1 MEEYKMST
9 TEKMTIHKALAEL
22 KTMDDRIEKAIRS
35 ATYILAVKHS
45 AEKINGKTV
54 ANFKE
59 DMRSGYQK
67 VTDLIARRDAMKRAV
82 VLSNATTKIKIGE
95 NEYTVAEAIEMK
107 NHGMEFR
114 SALLYQMG
122 SAYTTAQN
130 DLVRNGGVALEKK
143 ADQYILAVIAAQ
155 PKDSKMSVD
164 SDAMKAMRKEYIENN
179 TYDLV
184 DPMDIAKVIE
194 TLDAEI
200 NEFNAEV
207 DAALSCSN
215 ALTVIEF
222 SY

>member
-1 MEEYKMST
+1 MEEQKMT

-22 KTMDDRIEKAIRS
+22 KTMDDRINKAIRNT
-35 ATYILAVKHS
+35 TYVLAVKHS
-45 AEKINGKTV
+45 AEKINGKTISS
-54 ANFKE
+54 FKE
-59 DMRSGYQK
+59 EMRSGYQK

-82 VLSNATTKIKIGE
+82 VLSNATTKVKVGD

-114 SALLYQMG
+114 SALLYNMN
-122 SAYTTAQN
+122 SAYLNAQN
-130 DLVRNGGVALEKK
+130 ELVRNGGEALEKK
-143 ADQYILAVIAAQ
+143 AEQYVLAVIAAQ

-164 SDAMKAMRKEYIENN
+164 SEAMKSLRQTYIENN

-184 DPMDIAKVIE
+184 DPMDVAKIIE

-207 DAALSCSN
+207 DAVLSCSN

-222 SY
+222 QY

>member
-1 MEEYKMST
+1 MT
-9 TEKMTIHKALAEL
+9 TEKMTVHKALAEL
-22 KTMDDRIEKAIRS
+22 KTMDDRIAKAIREN
-35 ATYILAVKHS
+35 TYVLAVKHS
-45 AEKINGKTV
+45 AEKINGMTV

-59 DMRSGYQK
+59 KMRSGYQK
-67 VTDLIARRDAMKRAV
+67 ATDLIARRDAMKRAV
-82 VLSNATTKIKIGE
+82 VLSNATTKVKIGE

-114 SALLYQMG
+114 SALLHQMN
-122 SAYTTAQN
+122 SAYVSAQN
-130 DLVRNGGVALEKK
+130 ELNRNSGETLEKK
-143 ADQYILAVIAAQ
+143 AEQYVLAVIAAQ

-164 SDAMKAMRKEYIENN
+164 SEAMKALRKTYIENN

-184 DPMDIAKVIE
+184 DPLDVAKIME

-222 SY
+222 QY

>member
-1 MEEYKMST
+1 MST
-9 TEKMTIHKALAEL
+9 VEKMTVHKALAEL
-22 KTMDDRIEKAIRS
+22 KTMDDRIMKSIRDN
-35 ATYILAVKHS
+35 TYVLAVKHS
-45 AEKINGKTV
+45 AEKINGMTV

-59 DMRSGYQK
+59 KMRSGYQK
-67 VTDLIARRDAMKRAV
+67 ATDLIARRDAMKRAV
-82 VLSNATTKIKIGE
+82 VLSNATTKVKVGE

-114 SALLYQMG
+114 SALLRQIN

-130 DLVRNGGVALEKK
+130 ELNRNSGETLEKK
-143 ADQYILAVIAAQ
+143 AEQYVLAVIAAQ

-164 SDAMKAMRKEYIENN
+164 SDAMKALRKTYIENN

-184 DPMDIAKVIE
+184 DPLDVAKIME
-194 TLDAEI
+194 ALDAEI

-207 DAALSCSN
+207 DAALSVSN

-222 SY
+222 EY

>member
-1 MEEYKMST
+1 MT

-22 KTMDDRIEKAIRS
+22 KTMDDRISKAIRE
-35 ATYILAVKHS
+35 ATYVRTVKHS
-45 AEKINGKTV
+45 AEKIDGMTV
-54 ANFKE
+54 ANFK
-59 DMRSGYQK
+59 DKMRSGYQK

-82 VLSNATTKIKIGE
+82 VLSNATTKVKIGD

-107 NHGMEFR
+107 NHGMEFK
-114 SALLYQMG
+114 STLLRQMN
-122 SAYTTAQN
+122 SAYVTAQN
-130 DLVRNGGVALEKK
+130 DLARNGGEALEKK
-143 ADQYILAVIAAQ
+143 AEQYVLAVIAAQ

-164 SDAMKAMRKEYIENN
+164 SDAMKALRQTYIENN

-184 DPMDIAKVIE
+184 DPMDIAKVME
-194 TLDAEI
+194 KLDAEI

-222 SY
+222 EY

>member
-1 MEEYKMST
+1 MN

-22 KTMDDRIEKAIRS
+22 KTMDARIENGIRA
-35 ATYILAVKHS
+35 ATYVLAVKHS

-54 ANFKE
+54 QNFKE

-82 VLSNATTKIKIGE
+82 VLSNATTKVKIGD

-114 SALLYQMG
+114 SALLRQMN
-122 SAYTTAQN
+122 SAYVTAQN
-130 DLVRNGGVALEKK
+130 ELARNGGEALEKK
-143 ADQYILAVIAAQ
+143 AEQYVLAVIAAQ

-164 SDAMKAMRKEYIENN
+164 SEAMKTLRKTYIENN

-184 DPMDIAKVIE
+184 DPMDIAKIIE
-194 TLDAEI
+194 ALDAEI

-207 DAALSCSN
+207 DAALSVSN

-222 SY
+222 EY

>member
-1 MEEYKMST
+1 MT
-9 TEKMTIHKALAEL
+9 TEKMTVHKALAEL
-22 KTMDDRIEKAIRS
+22 KTMDDRIAKAIREN
-35 ATYILAVKHS
+35 TYVLAVKHS
-45 AEKINGKTV
+45 AEKINGMTV

-59 DMRSGYQK
+59 KMRSGYQK
-67 VTDLIARRDAMKRAV
+67 ATDLIARRDAMKRAV
-82 VLSNATTKIKIGE
+82 VLSNATTKVKIGE

-114 SALLYQMG
+114 SALLHQMN
-122 SAYTTAQN
+122 SAYVSAQN
-130 DLVRNGGVALEKK
+130 ELNRNSGETLEKK
-143 ADQYILAVIAAQ
+143 AEQYVLAVIAAQ

-164 SDAMKAMRKEYIENN
+164 SEAMKALRKTYIENN

-184 DPMDIAKVIE
+184 DPLDVAKIME

-207 DAALSCSN
+207 DAALSVSN

-222 SY
+222 EY